1 MPFPWL
7 RWFGSANTGRGGRRR
22 RMRAQQRPHEENDTP
37 QEAPGVVAERRKRRF
52 SFGIGGAFLLVIV
65 GVVVF
70 GYYQEFYKPPR
81 VWAGSVNNV
90 EFSMGDLVQRI
101 RVLQGVNRYQGGQVN
116 LGTAP
121 FEYLQNL
128 INAEIL
134 RQQAPLLGISFTDDE
149 IDQQLRRQFVPT
161 ADPGQ
166 ETDPGQLEREFK
178 DNYLTYLTATG
189 LSDGEFRVIVEEQ
202 LSLRALAGLLS
213 REIEDPQRQV
223 EIQWIQLPLDGDI
236 LPNDVAQRLEN
247 EEFTRI
253 AQELSS
259 PSQYAGPDGYVGW
272 VPQGAF
278 PDLDDAIFGNGEKG
292 IQSLAAG
299 TFSEP
304 IFTSEGFVIVKVLSG
319 AEEQELEDDM
329 FLKLTLE
336 AVESWQRD
344 ALQSGTSQGFVRMNF
359 NSRFYAWVTDQ
370 VIITAPR
377 VDRPAPGPEQILPGL
392 GR

>member
-1 MPFPWL
+1 
-7 RWFGSANTGRGGRRR
+7 
-22 RMRAQQRPHEENDTP
+22 MRAQQRPHGENDTP
-37 QEAPGVVAERRKRRF
+37 QEAPEVVAERRKRGF

-166 ETDPGQLEREFK
+166 KTDPGQLEREFK
-178 DNYLTYLTATG
+178 HNYLTYLTATG
-189 LSDGEFRVIVEEQ
+189 LSDGEFRIIVEEQ

-213 REIEDPQRQV
+213 REIEDPQQQV

-292 IQSLAAG
+292 IHSLAAG

-319 AEEQELEDDM
+319 AEERELEDDM

-377 VDRPAPGPEQILPGL
+377 VDRPAPGPDQILPGL

>member
-7 RWFGSANTGRGGRRR
+7 RWFGSANRGRGGRRR
-22 RMRAQQRPHEENDTP
+22 SLRAQRQVRGENGSP
-37 QEAPGVVAERRKRRF
+37 QEAPEIVADRRQRRF
-52 SFGIGGAFLLVIV
+52 GFGIGTAFLFVIV
-65 GVVVF
+65 GVVAF

-81 VWAGSVNNV
+81 VWAGSVRNI

-128 INAEIL
+128 VNAEIL
-134 RQQAPLLGISFTDDE
+134 RQQAPLLGINFTDEDIGQE
-149 IDQQLRRQFVPT
+149 LRRQFVPT

-166 ETDPGQLEREFK
+166 ETDPGQLEREFR

-189 LSDGEFRVIVEEQ
+189 LSDGEFRIIVEEQ
-202 LSLRALAGLLS
+202 LTLRALAGLLS
-213 REIEDPQRQV
+213 REIEDRQQQV
-223 EIQWIQLPLDGDI
+223 EIQWIQLSLDSDI

-247 EEFTRI
+247 EDFTRI
-253 AQELSS
+253 AQELNM

-272 VPQGAF
+272 VPRGAF
-278 PDLDDAIFGNGEKG
+278 PDLDDAIFGNGEEG

-304 IFTSEGFVIVKVLSG
+304 IFSNDGFFLVKVLSG
-319 AEEQELEDDM
+319 AEERELEVEM
-329 FLKLTLE
+329 FLKLTME
-336 AVESWQRD
+336 MVESWQRD
-344 ALQSGTSQGFVRMNF
+344 ALESGTSQGFVRMNF
-359 NSRFYAWVTDQ
+359 NSRFYEWVTDQ

-377 VDRPAPGPEQILPGL
+377 VDRPTPVPNQVLPGL
-392 GR
+392 GG